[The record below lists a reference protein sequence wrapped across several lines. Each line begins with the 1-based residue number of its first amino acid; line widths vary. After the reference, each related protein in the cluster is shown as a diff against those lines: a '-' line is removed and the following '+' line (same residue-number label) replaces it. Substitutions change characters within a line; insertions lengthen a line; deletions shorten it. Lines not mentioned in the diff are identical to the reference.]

1 MIKVKTF
8 TSQLKIFHVMDE
20 IHDLDK
26 QVNEFIASKG
36 IKKVIGAN
44 DSITTG
50 LSGETIGIVRLLTYE
65 EPGK

>member
-20 IHDLDK
+20 IHALDRL
-26 QVNEFIASKG
+26 VNEFISSKG
-36 IKKVIGAN
+36 VKKVIGTS